1 LLELFLEPFLE
12 PLLELFLEPFLEP
25 LLELFLEPFLE
36 PLLEPLLEL
45 FLESFYCQNSN
56 MQGKRLVKNDGFH
69 NYNISIGEK
78 IGAGSF
84 GIVYKG
90 ILSNNDGMIF
100 DVAVKDIVI
109 NPKDV
114 KEFDFLINELEVL
127 MILGKNS
134 QRNDINGYYDY
145 IFDKESLNLY
155 LMTILQK
162 NKIDL
167 SAIDYKSFDE
177 KNIIHIM
184 LNIARAVQ
192 YVHSLHVA
200 HRDIKPSNIMIDPMT
215 ADITLIDFGLSCMI
229 QKCKKYTQ
237 GSYPYISPEEFSGLY
252 LSPDQFLKSDIF
264 SLGAVFYHLANNKHV
279 YSNLDGLKDCDNIVC
294 LGHKIQQNKK
304 EFTSNHKNHAI
315 NVLIDQMIRIDL
327 NKRLNINEIVD
338 ILNNIVYT
346 DVNKY
351 NNQQLDL
358 LKKQFHELKIK
369 YGSDKKPFP
378 TVPKII
384 KLDIDEENDIMEK
397 LDAWDKKVNTPK
409 SENMVHIITTPLPG
423 VPMLGG
429 NNKIN
434 NYDNYLHNKRSY
446 IRLIKYSDTINQS
459 HLT

>member
-1 LLELFLEPFLE
+1 
-12 PLLELFLEPFLEP
+12 
-25 LLELFLEPFLE
+25 
-36 PLLEPLLEL
+36 
-45 FLESFYCQNSN
+45 

-200 HRDIKPSNIMIDPMT
+200 HRDIKP
-215 ADITLIDFGLSCMI
+215 
-229 QKCKKYTQ
+229 
-237 GSYPYISPEEFSGLY
+237 
-252 LSPDQFLKSDIF
+252 
-264 SLGAVFYHLANNKHV
+264 
-279 YSNLDGLKDCDNIVC
+279 
-294 LGHKIQQNKK
+294 
-304 EFTSNHKNHAI
+304 
-315 NVLIDQMIRIDL
+315 
-327 NKRLNINEIVD
+327 
-338 ILNNIVYT
+338 IL
-346 DVNKY
+346 
-351 NNQQLDL
+351 
-358 LKKQFHELKIK
+358 H
-369 YGSDKKPFP
+369 
-378 TVPKII
+378 
-384 KLDIDEENDIMEK
+384 
-397 LDAWDKKVNTPK
+397 
-409 SENMVHIITTPLPG
+409 
-423 VPMLGG
+423 
-429 NNKIN
+429 
-434 NYDNYLHNKRSY
+434 
-446 IRLIKYSDTINQS
+446 
-459 HLT
+459 